1 MMISPLVD
9 SSPFKIDNWRT
20 SKTPQIEAKLLST
33 IPQFSLHP
41 PPVSKSALGLVPNQN
56 AYEFLVV
63 DDNEIN
69 LRIFRRVL
77 KKLFPNSLVDT
88 IQDSREVKPENL
100 LLYKIVFLDIEMPNV
115 TGVDI
120 ATAVRLRPALE
131 TLGLVAVTTKSSAE
145 DLKIYEGCGFDLTI
159 PKPVHRGYS
168 GILREIEQV
177 LEMRCG
183 ENPCDPEMARILDE
197 ESAPFCSSGLIS
209 GDKPLTA
216 SFNASTTSDPST
228 LQQPGRVLLA
238 SRAAA
243 TAAVS
248 ELLLSVSQGDFAPF

>member
-33 IPQFSLHP
+33 VPQFSLHP

-56 AYEFLVV
+56 AYQFLVV

-131 TLGLVAVTTKSSAE
+131 TLGLVAVTTKSTAK
-145 DLKIYEGCGFDLTI
+145 DLKIYE
-159 PKPVHRGYS
+159 
-168 GILREIEQV
+168 
-177 LEMRCG
+177 
-183 ENPCDPEMARILDE
+183 
-197 ESAPFCSSGLIS
+197 
-209 GDKPLTA
+209 
-216 SFNASTTSDPST
+216 
-228 LQQPGRVLLA
+228 
-238 SRAAA
+238 
-243 TAAVS
+243 AAVS
-248 ELLLSVSQGDFAPF
+248 I